1 MKTSASLKKAR
12 LVLSLLLCCLLVA
25 GSLGLTAAADVDGPP
40 AETAE
45 ESQPDTNIDDA
56 AIAGETEPAPDAGLS
71 PDEAAE
77 PPECGN
83 ITVTG
88 HPGGIL
94 LAGLCG
100 DRLAQGDGRARWGRR
115 AG

>member
-71 PDEAAE
+71 
-77 PPECGN
+77 GQ
-83 ITVTG
+83 
-88 HPGGIL
+88 PGGIL